1 MRSPLTAA
9 LAAGLLLVS
18 ASGVAAQKA
27 AVHKGFWV
35 GAGIGVGSARLSCQ
49 ICQGN
54 RGSGTSGYLRTGFT
68 ISPQMLVGLE
78 GTVWYKTAS
87 EVDHMLTSLQGVFYF
102 YPQANS
108 GLYIKTGL
116 GLAQY
121 SAKNSEDKISSQA
134 LAGSIGLGYEIRVS
148 RSMSFVPYANF
159 LGSAGADVRLNDNI
173 AGLAANTSLIQFGI
187 GLTLH

>member
-9 LAAGLLLVS
+9 LAAGLLLISVS
-18 ASGVAAQKA
+18 SATAQSVAT
-27 AVHKGFWV
+27 HKGLWL
-35 GAGIGVGSARLSCQ
+35 GAGLGVGSARLSCQ

-54 RGSGTSGYLRTGFT
+54 RGGGTSGYLRTGFT
-68 ISPQMLVGLE
+68 ITPQMLVGLE
-78 GTVWYKTAS
+78 GTAWYRTA
-87 EVDHMLTSLQGVFYF
+87 EDVDHLLGSLQAVFFF
-102 YPQANS
+102 YPQARS

-121 SAKNSEDKISSQA
+121 SAKDGDDKISSQA
-134 LAGSIGLGYEIRVS
+134 FAGSIGLGYEIRVS
-148 RSMSFVPYANF
+148 SGLSFVPYANF

-173 AGLAANTSLIQFGI
+173 AGLAANTSLIQFGL